1 VRRPRLYVVTALL
14 LALVTLAGGCTQAGI
29 AAPNAATPAV
39 HVAPSIEGAPTSR
52 TASSTSTPT
61 AATSS
66 SAASAASSSVQVTA
80 AAATD
85 KGTVTTHKQ
94 STSTGLLASMGR
106 PFPASNAWNTPIT
119 GMGVD
124 PLSSAIIASIGTST
138 KLHMDFGANW
148 NGGPFGI
155 PYIVVPSTQA
165 MVKVTFDYA
174 GESDPGPYPIPA
186 NAPIEGGAASTGD
199 RHVIVVQPSTGKLY
213 ELYAAYPNTDGSWRA
228 GSGAIFNLTTGADRP
243 AGWTSADAAGLPILP
258 GLVRYDEVA
267 SGVINHAI
275 RFTVATTRKA
285 YVYPAR
291 HYASSNTST
300 SVPPMGTRV
309 RLRADFDISGYP
321 QQARVILQ
329 AMKTYGMIVA
339 DNGSNWYV
347 SGTADPRWNDDQLNT
362 LKNVPGSAFDVVTL
376 GTVATG

>member
-1 VRRPRLYVVTALL
+1 VL
-14 LALVTLAGGCTQAGI
+14 
-29 AAPNAATPAV
+29 
-39 HVAPSIEGAPTSR
+39 GAIS
-52 TASSTSTPT
+52 
-61 AATSS
+61 
-66 SAASAASSSVQVTA
+66 
-80 AAATD
+80 
-85 KGTVTTHKQ
+85 
-94 STSTGLLASMGR
+94 R

-119 GMGVD
+119 GRALD
-124 PLSSAIIASIGTST
+124 PLSAAIIASIGGST

-155 PYIVVPSTQA
+155 PYVVVPASQP

-174 GESDPGPYPIPA
+174 SESDPGPYPIPS
-186 NAPIEGGAASTGD
+186 NAPIEGGASSTGD
-199 RHVIVVQPSTGKLY
+199 RHVIVVQPSSGKLY
-213 ELYAAYPNTDGSWRA
+213 ELYDAHPNADGPWHA
-228 GSGAIFNLTTGADRP
+228 GSGAIFNLATGADRP

-267 SGVINHAI
+267 AGVVNHAI
-275 RFTVATTRKA
+275 RFTVANTRKA
-285 YVYPAR
+285 YVSPAR

-339 DNGSNWYV
+339 DNGSNWFV
-347 SGTADPRWNDDQLNT
+347 SGTPDPRWSDTQLNT
-362 LKNVPGSAFDVVTL
+362 LKNVPGSAFDVVAL
-376 GTVATG
+376 GAVTTG

>member
-1 VRRPRLYVVTALL
+1 MMLGP
-14 LALVTLAGGCTQAGI
+14 I
-29 AAPNAATPAV
+29 
-39 HVAPSIEGAPTSR
+39 S
-52 TASSTSTPT
+52 
-61 AATSS
+61 
-66 SAASAASSSVQVTA
+66 
-80 AAATD
+80 
-85 KGTVTTHKQ
+85 
-94 STSTGLLASMGR
+94 R
-106 PFPASNAWNTPIT
+106 PFPSSNAWNTPIA
-119 GMGVD
+119 GKAVD
-124 PLSSAIIASIGTST
+124 PLSAAIIASIGTAT

-155 PYIVVPSTQA
+155 PYVVVGADQA
-165 MVKVTFDYA
+165 KVKVTFDYA
-174 GESDPGPYPIPA
+174 SESDPGPYPIPA
-186 NAPIEGGAASTGD
+186 NAPIEGGASSTGD

-213 ELYAAYPNTDGSWRA
+213 ELYDAHRLPDGSWHA
-228 GSGAIFNLTTGADRP
+228 GSGAVFNLTTGALRP

-275 RFTVATTRKA
+275 RFTVANTRNA
-285 YVYPAR
+285 YVSPAR
-291 HYASSNTST
+291 HEASSKTAAAL
-300 SVPPMGTRV
+300 PPMGTRV

-347 SGTADPRWNDDQLNT
+347 SGTPDSRWSDTQLNT

-376 GTVATG
+376 GPVTTG

>member
-1 VRRPRLYVVTALL
+1 MAAVM
-14 LALVTLAGGCTQAGI
+14 LVGGCAQGTNSSA
-29 AAPNAATPAV
+29 NAATPAF
-39 HVAPSIEGAPTSR
+39 HAAPSVDGGSVSVP
-52 TASSTSTPT
+52 ASSGATTSPSV
-61 AATSS
+61 TSS
-66 SAASAASSSVQVTA
+66 ASASTAQVTA
-80 AAATD
+80 AGASGTNTATTRKQSAAT
-85 KGTVTTHKQ
+85 GV
-94 STSTGLLASMGR
+94 LASISR
-106 PFPASNAWNTPIT
+106 PFPAGNAWNTPIT
-119 GMGVD
+119 SEAVD
-124 PLSSAIIASIGTST
+124 PLSAAIIASIGSST

-155 PYIVVPSTQA
+155 PYIVVPGTQA
-165 MVKVTFDYA
+165 KVKATFDYA
-174 GESDPGPYPIPA
+174 SESDPGPYPIPS

-199 RHVIVVQPSTGKLY
+199 RHVIVVQPSSSMLY
-213 ELYAAYPNTDGSWRA
+213 ELYDAHPNADGSWHA
-228 GSGAIFNLTTGADRP
+228 GSGAIFNLATGADRP

-291 HYASSNTST
+291 HYASSDTST

-309 RLRADFDISGYP
+309 RLKADFDISGYP

-339 DNGSNWYV
+339 DNGSDWYV
-347 SGTADPRWNDDQLNT
+347 SGTADARWSDTQLNT
-362 LKNVPGSAFDVVTL
+362 LKNVPGSAFDVATL
-376 GTVATG
+376 GPVTTG

>member
-1 VRRPRLYVVTALL
+1 VVLAAVTALV
-14 LALVTLAGGCTQAGI
+14 LVVGGCSH
-29 AAPNAATPAV
+29 AATQTADA
-39 HVAPSIEGAPTSR
+39 HGSFGEESSSTPSAASSPTS
-52 TASSTSTPT
+52 ATPSPG

-66 SAASAASSSVQVTA
+66 SAAATKATTTA
-80 AAATD
+80 AAAT
-85 KGTVTTHKQ
+85 KPSVLGAI
-94 STSTGLLASMGR
+94 SR
-106 PFPASNAWNTPIT
+106 PFPASNAWNTSII
-119 GMGVD
+119 GKAVD
-124 PLSSAIIASIGTST
+124 PLSAAMIVSIGAST

-155 PYIVVPSTQA
+155 PYIVVGPDQVK
-165 MVKVTFDYA
+165 VKVTFDYA
-174 GESDPGPYPIPA
+174 SESDPGPYPIPS
-186 NAPIEGGAASTGD
+186 NAPVEGGASSTGD
-199 RHVIVVQPSTGKLY
+199 RHVIVVQPSSSKLY
-213 ELYAAYPNTDGSWRA
+213 ELYDAHHLADGSWRA
-228 GSGAIFNLTTGADRP
+228 GSGAIFNLGTGADRP

-339 DNGSNWYV
+339 DNGANWFV
-347 SGTADPRWNDDQLNT
+347 SGTADPRWSDTQLNT

-376 GTVATG
+376 GTVTSG

>member
-1 VRRPRLYVVTALL
+1 M
-14 LALVTLAGGCTQAGI
+14 
-29 AAPNAATPAV
+29 
-39 HVAPSIEGAPTSR
+39 SGA
-52 TASSTSTPT
+52 
-61 AATSS
+61 
-66 SAASAASSSVQVTA
+66 QVTA
-80 AAATD
+80 AGASSTNTAT
-85 KGTVTTHKQ
+85 TRKQ
-94 STSTGLLASMGR
+94 STATGVLASISR

-119 GMGVD
+119 NKAVD
-124 PLSSAIIASIGTST
+124 PLSAAIIASIGSST

-148 NGGPFGI
+148 NGGPFGM
-155 PYIVVPSTQA
+155 PYVVVGADQA
-165 MVKVTFDYA
+165 KVKVTFDYA
-174 GESDPGPYPIPA
+174 SESDPGPYPIPA
-186 NAPIEGGAASTGD
+186 NAPIEGGAGSTGD
-199 RHVIVVQPSTGKLY
+199 RHVIVVQPSTSKLY
-213 ELYAAYPNTDGSWRA
+213 ELYDAHPDADGSWHA
-228 GSGAIFNLTTGADRP
+228 GSGAIFNLATGADRP

-285 YVYPAR
+285 YVSPAR

-339 DNGSNWYV
+339 DNGSNWFV
-347 SGTADPRWNDDQLNT
+347 SGTPDSRWSDTQLNT

-376 GTVATG
+376 GAVTTG

>member
-1 VRRPRLYVVTALL
+1 MAFVM
-14 LALVTLAGGCTQAGI
+14 LVGGCTQAGMGS
-29 AAPNAATPAV
+29 PSAATPAL
-39 HVAPSIEGAPTSR
+39 HAAPTLDGGVASR
-52 TASSTSTPT
+52 SSSSSATATSTS
-61 AATSS
+61 AVATSS
-66 SAASAASSSVQVTA
+66 AAASGAQVTA
-80 AAATD
+80 AATTD
-85 KGTVTTHKQ
+85 KGTATTHKQ
-94 STSTGLLASMGR
+94 STSTGLLASMSR

-119 GMGVD
+119 GTAVD
-124 PLSSAIIASIGTST
+124 PLSSAIIASIGSST

-155 PYIVVPSTQA
+155 PYIVVPGTQA

-174 GESDPGPYPIPA
+174 SESDPGPYPIPS
-186 NAPIEGGAASTGD
+186 NAPIEGGAGSTGD

-213 ELYAAYPNTDGSWRA
+213 ELYDAHLLPDGTWHA
-228 GSGAIFNLTTGADRP
+228 GSGAIFDLTTGADRP

-275 RFTVATTRKA
+275 RFTVVTTRKA

-291 HYASSNTST
+291 HYASSNTAT
-300 SVPPMGTRV
+300 SSPPMGTRV

-362 LKNVPGSAFDVVTL
+362 LKNVPGGAFDVVTL
-376 GTVATG
+376 GTVTTG

>member
-1 VRRPRLYVVTALL
+1 MT
-14 LALVTLAGGCTQAGI
+14 I
-29 AAPNAATPAV
+29 TPAL
-39 HVAPSIEGAPTSR
+39 
-52 TASSTSTPT
+52 
-61 AATSS
+61 
-66 SAASAASSSVQVTA
+66 A
-80 AAATD
+80 AAIAVSGNLVLSLGMTLQKAHVGWIGHSPFRRRGKAAFYRD
-85 KGTVTTHKQ
+85 FPLWLLGFVLMNIVSVFTFFALMGL
-94 STSTGLLASMGR
+94 STNVVSA
-106 PFPASNAWNTPIT
+106 IT
-119 GMGVD
+119 GTAVD
-124 PLSSAIIASIGTST
+124 PLSSAIIASIGSST

-155 PYIVVPSTQA
+155 PYIVVPGTQA
-165 MVKVTFDYA
+165 MFKVTFDYA
-174 GESDPGPYPIPA
+174 SESDPGPYPIPS
-186 NAPIEGGAASTGD
+186 NAPIEGGAGSTGD

-213 ELYAAYPNTDGSWRA
+213 ELYDAHLLPDGTWHA
-228 GSGAIFNLTTGADRP
+228 GSGAIFDLTTGADRP

-275 RFTVATTRKA
+275 RFTVVTTRKA

-291 HYASSNTST
+291 HYASSNTAT
-300 SVPPMGTRV
+300 SSPPMGTRV

-347 SGTADPRWNDDQLNT
+347 SGTADARWNDDQLNT

-376 GTVATG
+376 GTVTTG